1 MAKFLLKVDISGIQ
15 DYIFSIPS
23 DGAAKQLKK
32 RSFEVYTLTHIAEA
46 FFKEHFPNGFERVYN
61 GGGNLIV
68 FLNGEEEALSQ
79 AAKEFQNTYINDSV
93 FPFVAF
99 VAVPE
104 NYNDEVDFPKLMED
118 LADKMQRQKYRRPLD
133 NWEKLKVQDTNKDDE
148 KTDNFIRDFLNAKGF
163 SVEKSANGEDVSMAY
178 KAVLKSTNPEFSFEG
193 NILNKLPKGSKDTI
207 SSFDEIAEKCKA
219 RGADDKLA
227 ALKMDVDNLGLLF
240 RNRSRKQYE
249 EVSQLMEN
257 FFSKELFTLLKSDIE
272 SGDVYPVFAGGD
284 DCFFIGGWDVIL
296 EVAPKIQAAFDE
308 FVRADIL
315 RILTD
320 EEIQKNPPTISAGVV
335 IVHRKFPMI
344 RLAEEAEEALGISK
358 SHGKNKI
365 TIFGEPLKWSDFKES
380 AQWAVKLK
388 KLITENNESRALL
401 HRVKSSDLGFVS
413 LQEKIH
419 KTNKIEI
426 PKVYRLKYYL
436 RNAKSAEGRAE
447 LEKLFVFYAEALI
460 DDFMRKDEDATKKPN
475 AAAPFVVA
483 ARWAELSLK
492 NYKPKNT
499 EYANND

>member
-1 MAKFLLKVDISGIQ
+1 MGSEMCIRDRMK
-15 DYIFSIPS
+15 
-23 DGAAKQLKK
+23 
-32 RSFEVYTLTHIAEA
+32 
-46 FFKEHFPNGFERVYN
+46 
-61 GGGNLIV
+61 
-68 FLNGEEEALSQ
+68 
-79 AAKEFQNTYINDSV
+79 
-93 FPFVAF
+93 
-99 VAVPE
+99 
-104 NYNDEVDFPKLMED
+104 D
-118 LADKMQRQKYRRPLD
+118 LADKMQRQKYRRPLYD
-133 NWEKLKVQDTNKDDE
+133 KWELLRIQNVKKEDKETDD
-148 KTDNFIRDFLNAKGF
+148 FIADFLNAKGF
-163 SVEKSANGEDVSMAY
+163 SIEKSAIGEDVSMPY

-193 NILNKLPKGSKDTI
+193 NILNKLPKKSQTTI
-207 SSFDEIAEKCKA
+207 LPFDEIADNVEK

-257 FFSKELFTLLKSDIE
+257 FFSKELFTLLKNDIE

-308 FVRADIL
+308 FVKVKIL
-315 RILTD
+315 PALND
-320 EEIQKNPPTISAGVV
+320 KKLKPPTISAGVV

-388 KLITENNESRALL
+388 KLITENDESRALL

-436 RNAKSAEGRAE
+436 RNVKNPEKSRPILEELFDNYAK
-447 LEKLFVFYAEALI
+447 LLI
-460 DDFMRKDEDATKKPN
+460 RDFIDQNKDAAKN
-475 AAAPFVVA
+475 ANSAAPIVVA
-483 ARWAELSLK
+483 ARWAELLTK
-492 NYKPKNT
+492 
-499 EYANND
+499 